1 MPPLSERR
9 PSRRTPQEKKLT
21 YLEQRE
27 YDQIEQLVE
36 QAEGRLDEAR
46 RRAQDPSIATDAA
59 ALQERFAELA
69 AAQAE
74 VDRLYARWGELEAK
88 VSS

>member
-9 PSRRTPQEKKLT
+9 PGRRTPQKKLS

-27 YDQIEQLVE
+27 YDEIEQTVE
-36 QAEGRLDEAR
+36 QAETRLEDAR
-46 RRAQDPSIATDAA
+46 RRADDPAIATDAA
-59 ALQERFAELA
+59 ALQQRFAELA

-88 VSS
+88 LTG

>member
-9 PSRRTPQEKKLT
+9 HGRRTPQKKLT

-27 YDQIEQLVE
+27 YDAIEQAV
-36 QAEGRLDEAR
+36 QDAEATLADAR
-46 RRAQDPSIATDAA
+46 RRAEDPSIASDAA
-59 ALQERFAELA
+59 ALQARFAELA

-74 VDRLYARWGELEAK
+74 VDRLYARWSELEAK
-88 VSS
+88 LTG